1 MLLFLSLELYFF
13 SRSLLFCGISPI
25 VYSIHILYEQHVF
38 CIPYI
43 NMYLFLI
50 CSVWR
55 LNTQIFSVLSQAH
68 PVFRGPNKAITHC
81 PASCSS
87 LHSVQTTLVLPDCSI
102 RQSQDLPHTH
112 TVGVGSSTGSLP
124 WDPHALHAPLISCI
138 TTSCPEHC
146 VDNADLHFLKF
157 NGKKCIKVT
166 TITANID
173 R

>member
-1 MLLFLSLELYFF
+1 MHILSFFLILNLRNASFLSLELYFF
-13 SRSLLFCGISPI
+13 NRSLLFCGILPI

-38 CIPYI
+38 CILCI

-55 LNTQIFSVLSQAH
+55 VNTPCRTQIFSVLSQAH
-68 PVFRGPNKAITHC
+68 PVSRGPNKAITHC

-102 RQSQDLPHTH
+102 RQSQELPHTH

-124 WDPHALHAPLISCI
+124 
-138 TTSCPEHC
+138 
-146 VDNADLHFLKF
+146 
-157 NGKKCIKVT
+157 
-166 TITANID
+166 
-173 R
+173 